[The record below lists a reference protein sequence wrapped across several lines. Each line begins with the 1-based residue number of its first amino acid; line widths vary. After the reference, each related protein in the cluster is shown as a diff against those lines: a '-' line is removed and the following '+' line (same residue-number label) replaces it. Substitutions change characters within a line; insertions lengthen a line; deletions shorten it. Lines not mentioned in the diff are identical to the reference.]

1 MLILLSSSCAKEA
14 KLLVVKN
21 AKDKDGFAEESIT
34 EEYPVYVT
42 EKSATRSEYY
52 AALQAGI
59 QIKLVLEMRL
69 EDWEQTAHLSGNRK
83 EYATQLEYD
92 GAVYDILRTYRTDK
106 AKIEII
112 CT

>member
-1 MLILLSSSCAKEA
+1 MDEEA

-34 EEYPVYVT
+34 EEYPV
-42 EKSATRSEYY
+42 Y

-92 GAVYDILRTYRTDK
+92 GAVYDILRTYRADK

>member
-1 MLILLSSSCAKEA
+1 MFEEEA
-14 KLLVVKN
+14 KLLVVTN
-21 AKDKDGFAEESIT
+21 MKDDDGFAVEST

-52 AALQAGI
+52 AALQSGI

-69 EDWEQTAHLSGNRK
+69 EDWEQTAHISGGKK

-92 GAVYDILRTYRTDK
+92 GAVYDILRTYRENK

>member
-1 MLILLSSSCAKEA
+1 MDEEA

-52 AALQAGI
+52 AALQAAI

>member
-1 MLILLSSSCAKEA
+1 MDEEA

-69 EDWEQTAHLSGNRK
+69 GRLGTDCAPIGKQKGICYTAG
-83 EYATQLEYD
+83 
-92 GAVYDILRTYRTDK
+92 I
-106 AKIEII
+106 
-112 CT
+112 

>member
-1 MLILLSSSCAKEA
+1 M
-14 KLLVVKN
+14 
-21 AKDKDGFAEESIT
+21 
-34 EEYPVYVT
+34 
-42 EKSATRSEYY
+42 
-52 AALQAGI
+52 
-59 QIKLVLEMRL
+59 LEMRL